1 VPETNPTTEE
11 HGVSDAPAPR
21 RPRLLAAALP
31 YIATAVA
38 AVLCSLLIQAATGPA
53 APPATPQSSAVGVLP
68 PTSASTDAADR
79 TTVSRETSAPI
90 TPSPSALPTDEGGL
104 RLAILDLE
112 AANRRLW
119 SAIYLLR
126 AASQIDDAIVAL
138 QSNDLDE
145 VDRIML
151 NARRSFDRAYA
162 FSAEQEKGPIDT
174 FRLQIGQARDDLHI
188 RPEGLD
194 RRLRQIRQL
203 VLSLVDESG
212 A

>member
-1 VPETNPTTEE
+1 
-11 HGVSDAPAPR
+11 
-21 RPRLLAAALP
+21 
-31 YIATAVA
+31 
-38 AVLCSLLIQAATGPA
+38 
-53 APPATPQSSAVGVLP
+53 
-68 PTSASTDAADR
+68 
-79 TTVSRETSAPI
+79 VSRETPATA
-90 TPSPSALPTDEGGL
+90 TPAPSALPADAGGL

-112 AANRRLW
+112 ATDRSLW

-126 AASQIDDAIVAL
+126 AASQIDDAVVAL

-145 VDRIML
+145 ADRILL
-151 NARRSFDRAYA
+151 NTRRSFDRAYA
-162 FSAEQEKGPIDT
+162 FSAELEKGPIDT

-212 A
+212 

>member
-1 VPETNPTTEE
+1 VSETNPTPEE
-11 HGVSDAPAPR
+11 HGTSEANAPR
-21 RPRLLAAALP
+21 TPHPLAAALP

-38 AVLCSLLIQAATGPA
+38 AVLCSVLIQAAFMPASPPA
-53 APPATPQSSAVGVLP
+53 ASQSPSGVADTPTTMSATAVVS
-68 PTSASTDAADR
+68 PTS
-79 TTVSRETSAPI
+79 VSRETP
-90 TPSPSALPTDEGGL
+90 TPAPSAIAADEGGT

-112 AANRRLW
+112 AADHRLW

-126 AASQIDDAIVAL
+126 AASQIDDAVVAL

-145 VDRIML
+145 VDRILL

-194 RRLRQIRQL
+194 RRLRQIRQI

>member
-1 VPETNPTTEE
+1 MSATTATVPQPP
-11 HGVSDAPAPR
+11 S
-21 RPRLLAAALP
+21 AADP
-31 YIATAVA
+31 
-38 AVLCSLLIQAATGPA
+38 S
-53 APPATPQSSAVGVLP
+53 PAT
-68 PTSASTDAADR
+68 TSVAS
-79 TTVSRETSAPI
+79 VSRETPAPA
-90 TPSPSALPTDEGGL
+90 TPAPSALPADVGGL

-112 AANRRLW
+112 AVDRRLW

-126 AASQIDDAIVAL
+126 AASQIDDAVVAL

-194 RRLRQIRQL
+194 RHLRQIRQL

-212 A
+212 T

>member
-1 VPETNPTTEE
+1 VSEANPPPEE
-11 HGVSDAPAPR
+11 HEAHETPAPR
-21 RPRLLAAALP
+21 SSRPLAAALP

-38 AVLCSLLIQAATGPA
+38 AVLCSLIIQLALRPPA
-53 APPATPQSSAVGVLP
+53 APTAPQP
-68 PTSASTDAADR
+68 PTATAYTPTAAAAAL
-79 TTVSRETSAPI
+79 TSPTSVSRETPAPA
-90 TPSPSALPTDEGGL
+90 TPTTSALPADEGGL

-112 AANRRLW
+112 AADRRLW

-126 AASQIDDAIVAL
+126 AASQIDDAVVAL

-145 VDRIML
+145 VDRVLL

-162 FSAEQEKGPIDT
+162 FSAEQEKGPIDA
-174 FRLQIGQARDDLHI
+174 FRLQIGQARDDLHL

-212 A
+212 T